1 MRPLQKKKKNP
12 NNSCIRNLS
21 QAICMPSIYCNFFL
35 GFLRGRELCSYQKQQ
50 TWPRDAFASKWPP
63 WTKSRG
69 LRPRRDFPAMLR
81 QPCVSLTQP
90 SRGSWAIIYRHSIR
104 CSMVL
109 FRRRPWPEPVRTYQN
124 GTAPR
129 CTVHHPP
136 LSTVSPVYSS
146 EMQFQNFFNNSFC
159 SSHRFWT
166 HTPQTPNQPLP
177 PIRALVACQKL
188 HFRLRL
194 WLRLGALWL
203 RICLL
208 QLGLHKC
215 IASSGWWSPGLWTN
229 TKTRTEP
236 LGWTLTKCLIDSSLN
251 FC

>member
-1 MRPLQKKKKNP
+1 MDKKQGAPTEKGLPRHAPAAMRVTHTTIQRQLGHHLSSQHPLFDGPFSEEAVARTSANLP
-12 NNSCIRNLS
+12 EWNS
-21 QAICMPSIYCNFFL
+21 PSVH
-35 GFLRGRELCSYQKQQ
+35 R
-50 TWPRDAFASKWPP
+50 PP
-63 WTKSRG
+63 
-69 LRPRRDFPAMLR
+69 
-81 QPCVSLTQP
+81 
-90 SRGSWAIIYRHSIR
+90 
-104 CSMVL
+104 
-109 FRRRPWPEPVRTYQN
+109 
-124 GTAPR
+124 
-129 CTVHHPP
+129 PP